1 MGKSATY
8 RNMISGVLGFILLV
22 STAGLMAAA
31 KSPSLKF
38 NEIKWDFGQIKQGK
52 VLTHVFKFEN
62 KGDAPLLIH
71 NVRTS
76 CGCAAAL
83 ISSREIAP
91 GKNGEIKVTFNT
103 KGYEG
108 RQTKFVYVDSND
120 PQESKKQL
128 VVSASIDVPPR
139 PRIDVDR
146 YSIELG
152 LLLES
157 EEIETLSR
165 ITNTGELELTV
176 EMSNRNATFFKGK
189 KEFSSPLK
197 IAAGKEV
204 EVLMK
209 IKPRKT
215 QGLIREYV
223 LLKTNDPQRPNL
235 SLYVSGYIVTEK
247 QLKDL
252 FTKYKDKLK

>member
-1 MGKSATY
+1 MGKLTIL
-8 RNMISGVLGFILLV
+8 RTTVCCVLGIALLFGSV
-22 STAGLMAAA
+22 GLMAAEKQPA
-31 KSPSLKF
+31 LKF

-52 VLTHVFKFEN
+52 ILTHVFKFQNE
-62 KGDAPLLIH
+62 GDAPLLIH

-83 ISSREIAP
+83 ISSREIPP
-91 GKNGEIKVTFNT
+91 GKSGEIKVTFNT

-120 PQESKKQL
+120 PQESKAQL

-157 EEIETLSR
+157 EDIETLSR
-165 ITNTGELELTV
+165 IRNTGELELTV
-176 EMSNRNATFFKGK
+176 EMSNRNATFFEGRQ
-189 KEFSSPLK
+189 EISSPLK
-197 IAAGKEV
+197 IASGKEI
-204 EVLMK
+204 EVKMQ

-215 QGLIREYV
+215 QGLIREYI

-235 SLYVSGYIVTEK
+235 SLYVSGYIVTEN

-252 FTKYKDKLK
+252 FTRYKDKLK

>member
-8 RNMISGVLGFILLV
+8 RNRVCGVLGLILWI
-22 STAGLMAAA
+22 SAAGLLAAD
-31 KSPSLKF
+31 KNPTLKF

-62 KGDAPLLIH
+62 LGDAPLLIH

-120 PQESKKQL
+120 PQEPKKQL
-128 VVSASIDVPPR
+128 VVSASIDVPP
-139 PRIDVDR
+139 PTADR
-146 YSIELG
+146 CG
-152 LLLES
+152 PLLH
-157 EEIETLSR
+157 R
-165 ITNTGELELTV
+165 TG
-176 EMSNRNATFFKGK
+176 
-189 KEFSSPLK
+189 
-197 IAAGKEV
+197 IAAG
-204 EVLMK
+204 
-209 IKPRKT
+209 IGR
-215 QGLIREYV
+215 
-223 LLKTNDPQRPNL
+223 DPNAQPHHQ
-235 SLYVSGYIVTEK
+235 YGGA
-247 QLKDL
+247 
-252 FTKYKDKLK
+252 

>member
-1 MGKSATY
+1 MNKPTVLRPAVSC
-8 RNMISGVLGFILLV
+8 VLGIALLLGSV
-22 STAGLMAAA
+22 GLMAAEKQPA
-31 KSPSLKF
+31 LKF

-52 VLTHVFKFEN
+52 ILTHVFKFRNE
-62 KGDAPLLIH
+62 GDAPLLIH

-83 ISSREIAP
+83 ISSREISP
-91 GKNGEIKVTFNT
+91 GKKGEIKVTFNT

-120 PQESKKQL
+120 PQVSKSQL

-157 EEIETLSR
+157 EDIETLSR
-165 ITNTGELELTV
+165 IRNTGELELTV
-176 EMSNRNATFFKGK
+176 EMSNRNATFFQER
-189 KEFSSPLK
+189 KEISSPLK
-197 IAAGKEV
+197 IASGKEI
-204 EVLMK
+204 EVKMK

-215 QGLIREYV
+215 QGLIREYI

-235 SLYVSGYIVTEK
+235 SLYVSGYIVTEQ

-252 FTKYKDKLK
+252 FTRYKDKLK

>member
-1 MGKSATY
+1 MEKLKASH
-8 RNMISGVLGFILLV
+8 RIVSWVLGFTLLFV
-22 STAGLMAAA
+22 SVGLVEAQ
-31 KSPSLKF
+31 KDPSLKF
-38 NEIKWDFGQIKQGK
+38 KEIKWDFGNIKQGK
-52 VLTHVFKFEN
+52 ILTHVFKFKNE
-62 KGDAPLLIH
+62 GESPLLIH

-83 ISSREIAP
+83 VSSREISP
-91 GKNGEIKVTFNT
+91 GKSGELKVTFNT

-108 RQTKFVYVDSND
+108 QQTKFVYVDSND
-120 PQESKKQL
+120 PQEPKKQL
-128 VVSASIDVPPR
+128 FVSASIDVPPR

-152 LLLES
+152 LLLET
-157 EEIETLSR
+157 EEIQTLSR
-165 ITNTGELELTV
+165 ISNAGERELTV
-176 EMSNRNATFFKGK
+176 EMSNRNAMFFKGK
-189 KEFSSPLK
+189 KEITAPLK
-197 IAAGKEV
+197 IAAGKSV
-204 EVLMK
+204 EVNMK

-235 SLYVSGYIVTEK
+235 SIYVSGYIVTEQ

-252 FTKYKDKLK
+252 FARYKDKLK